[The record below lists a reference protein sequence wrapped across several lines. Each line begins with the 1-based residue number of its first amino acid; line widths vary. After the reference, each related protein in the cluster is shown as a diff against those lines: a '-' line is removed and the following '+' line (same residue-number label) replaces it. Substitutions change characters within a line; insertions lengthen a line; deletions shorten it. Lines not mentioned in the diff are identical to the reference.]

1 LIEENAMLLGNKFMF
16 HTKLC
21 SMTVAEIVWL

>member
-21 SMTVAEIVWL
+21 SMTVTEIVWQ